1 MPARNAILQKRSVEV
16 DPLGDGCV
24 AADKICFDGLT
35 LTVRS
40 SHSTALPRSNSA
52 RDKKQLAR
60 SASHGERVIE
70 SLPSDRQSSSYYRQH
85 RATDVKMENGPRA
98 GDGEEMTGRRKKLRK
113 RKRDR
118 ERGRELPRYLGLWFM
133 SSSISY
139 ILRKSRAFYNEF
151 CCDNYFDDSSSAMGH
166 EMMLADPYFSFP
178 SDSTPEDRI
187 HCVITL
193 IKAVLGNGGGEN
205 QPN

>member
-24 AADKICFDGLT
+24 AADRICFDGLT
-35 LTVRS
+35 HTPLLS
-40 SHSTALPRSNSA
+40 SMATQFDRLASLQLRKG
-52 RDKKQLAR
+52 KKQLAR

-118 ERGRELPRYLGLWFM
+118 GRGRELPRYLGLWFM

-178 SDSTPEDRI
+178 
-187 HCVITL
+187 VIPPPT
-193 IKAVLGNGGGEN
+193 IESIV
-205 QPN
+205 